1 MTLYDISLLLS
12 WLAIAILGVIVLAL
26 ARQVGVLHERLAP
39 IGALTIHRGP
49 KVGEMAPLMHTTS
62 LNGTAVELGGPRE
75 HRVGQLLLFVAPEC
89 PICKKLLS
97 IVKSFVETERLAV
110 VLVGDGDAAEQYSL
124 SALDFVNDAQ
134 VGIRYGVGK
143 VPYAVLIDRV
153 GKLTGAGL
161 VNSREH
167 LESLVVAQETGHAS
181 IQAYQRAHAPADS

>member
-1 MTLYDISLLLS
+1 
-12 WLAIAILGVIVLAL
+12 
-26 ARQVGVLHERLAP
+26 
-39 IGALTIHRGP
+39 
-49 KVGEMAPLMHTTS
+49 MHTTS

-89 PICKKLLS
+89 PICKKLLP

-110 VLVGDGDAAEQYSL
+110 VLVGDGDAAEQREMIAQYSL